1 LTRIRVSRRIE
12 TPQPSVWSA
21 LSDLESHA
29 TWMRDAESIEFITE
43 QRSGV
48 GTGMRVKTV
57 VGPLRTIDIM
67 EVTGWVEGQS
77 ITVVHR
83 GVVTGEGTL
92 SARSD
97 GTFTLVSWDEE
108 LRFPWWLGGAITAWL
123 ARPVLSAIWRGNLR
137 RLEESLSSP

>member
-1 LTRIRVSRRIE
+1 MTRIRVSRRIE

-92 SARSD
+92 TARSD
-97 GTFTLVSWDEE
+97 GDVTLVSWDEE
-108 LRFPWWLGGAITAWL
+108 LRLPW
-123 ARPVLSAIWRGNLR
+123 
-137 RLEESLSSP
+137 

>member
-1 LTRIRVSRRIE
+1 
-12 TPQPSVWSA
+12 
-21 LSDLESHA
+21 
-29 TWMRDAESIEFITE
+29 MRDAESIEFVTE
-43 QRSGV
+43 QQSGV
-48 GTGMRVKTV
+48 GTEMRVKTV

-92 SARSD
+92 TARAD
-97 GTFTLVSWDEE
+97 GTVTLVSWDEE